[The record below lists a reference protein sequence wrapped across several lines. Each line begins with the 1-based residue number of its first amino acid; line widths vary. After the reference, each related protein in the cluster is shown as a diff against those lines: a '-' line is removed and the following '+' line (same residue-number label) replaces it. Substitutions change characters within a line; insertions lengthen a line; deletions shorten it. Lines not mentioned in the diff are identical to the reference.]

1 MGHLA
6 SVAGMSP
13 GRMGEGTECDT
24 TASVPVLIAVEGMRH
39 TPSKPIPYLDPF
51 IYPNICLQNPI
62 EPSAWISASP
72 PPAYPEYI
80 SKQVFQGLWI
90 YGNTKRTG
98 HGTYALL

>member
-24 TASVPVLIAVEGMRH
+24 TASIPVLIAVEGMCH
-39 TPSKPIPYLDPF
+39 TPSKPIPYPDPSTH
-51 IYPNICLQNPI
+51 PNTCLQNPI
-62 EPSAWISASP
+62 EHWTMWTP
-72 PPAYPEYI
+72 PPGYPEYI